1 MQTVNRNNLKLLIK
15 QVMNESRNLP
25 PDMSEEDKQDR
36 ELTWKKITDN
46 LEDEGFRQLTIK
58 AIKNANRE
66 DPEFLADLFETL
78 TKEEDRE
85 VQEIIIRHIE
95 KIYKEEEP

>member
-1 MQTVNRNNLKLLIK
+1 MLAINRNNLKLIIK
-15 QVMNESRNLP
+15 QVINESRGLP

-46 LEDEGFRQLTIK
+46 LEDEGFRALALK
-58 AIKNANRE
+58 AIKNANRD

-78 TKEEDRE
+78 TKEEDKE

>member
-1 MQTVNRNNLKLLIK
+1 MILNRNNLKLLVK
-15 QVMNESRNLP
+15 EVMHEARSI
-25 PDMSEEDKQDR
+25 PDYVSDEEKQDK

-46 LEDEGFRQLTIK
+46 LEDEGFRLLTLK
-58 AIKNANRE
+58 AIKNANSA

-78 TKEEDRE
+78 INEDDRE

-95 KIYKEEEP
+95 KIYKEEDS